1 MCVIAD
7 RRCMW
12 GVVGPFGLRCRA
24 VTELEMISE
33 VEVSEKVTAE
43 RVILP

>member
-7 RRCMW
+7 RRCTC
-12 GVVGPFGLRCRA
+12 GVVGPLGSDCHS
-24 VTELEMISE
+24 VKELEMISE